1 MATASPYAKHITDEA
16 IAKNAAHLIAS
27 IYMELGD
34 SGVAALP
41 PKTRE
46 GIEALRAELDASYY
60 LEPFK
65 REDGTLS
72 VW

>member
-1 MATASPYAKHITDEA
+1 MATTSTKRITDEA

-34 SGVAALP
+34 SGMAALP
-41 PKTRE
+41 PETRE
-46 GIEALRAELDASYY
+46 GIEALRAELDASYH

-65 REDGTLS
+65 HEGGTLS